1 MEELLDR
8 YEMELKKAKR
18 MESIEL
24 ENGFDRR
31 STKLAQ

>member
-8 YEMELKKAKR
+8 YEMELNKTIR
-18 MESIEL
+18 MESKEL

-31 STKLAQ
+31 STKLAR